1 MLAAS
6 TSKLS
11 PSVILTLQTGAHT
24 VVILKRWCLTWCRLA
39 AKGILGSTLIMC
51 HFLSVC
57 FLKCISIKNGCPVT
71 SVTPKEMMCTVTC
84 LGRTMPGRRGCRR
97 ALGVIRARGVAGGGG
112 AVAGPSS
119 LPAQRFGSAAPGSA
133 AVQSA
138 WANHTW
144 HQSGLRTAGRAFWSP
159 CACTGPG
166 SQHAM
171 AKDRQGLLNRQQS
184 DHVCHGC
191 DMLQSKKSQ
200 QQTAADSRPIAC
212 LSTTCKTFGVTSRSH
227 KC

>member
-1 MLAAS
+1 MHSNVSRKNDAW
-6 TSKLS
+6 TSG
-11 PSVILTLQTGAHT
+11 LQEGPGGDPGQGCG
-24 VVILKRWCLTWCRLA
+24 RWGRL
-39 AKGILGSTLIMC
+39 GP
-51 HFLSVC
+51 HR
-57 FLKCISIKNGCPVT
+57 P
-71 SVTPKEMMCTVTC
+71 
-84 LGRTMPGRRGCRR
+84 
-97 ALGVIRARGVAGGGG
+97 GGGG
-112 AVAGPSS
+112 AVTGPSS
-119 LPAQRFGSAAPGSA
+119 LPAQRFGSAAPGAA

-171 AKDRQGLLNRQQS
+171 AKERQGLLNHQQS

-200 QQTAADSRPIAC
+200 QQTAADSHPIAC